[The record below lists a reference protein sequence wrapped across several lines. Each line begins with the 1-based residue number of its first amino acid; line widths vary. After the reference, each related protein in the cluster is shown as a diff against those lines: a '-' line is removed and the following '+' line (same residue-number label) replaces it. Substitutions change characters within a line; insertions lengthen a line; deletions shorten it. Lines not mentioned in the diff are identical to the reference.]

1 MRPVNLIPPEDRRGD
16 RAPLRAGKLSYVLVG
31 ALAFALA
38 AVTLVVFTGNQVKDR
53 EAELA
58 GLKQQEATARAEAE
72 ALAPYAEF
80 AALTEARVSTVTSLA
95 QSRFDW
101 ERVMR
106 ELALVLP
113 DDVWLTKLTASASAD
128 AATANDAGGA
138 SPIEGPSLSMTG
150 CGKGHESVA
159 RLLQALR
166 DIDGVTRVGLSRSA
180 LPTSGTSSSSATG
193 SAGGIPGG
201 DCQTRNFIAGFEVK
215 VAFDG
220 VPVAGSATAPPAP
233 VAPAETETAA
243 APETEEAKNSVT
255 EQTQKAE
262 DATNLIPGVAR

>member
-1 MRPVNLIPPEDRRGD
+1 VRPVNLLPPEDRRGD
-16 RAPLRAGKLSYVLVG
+16 RAPLRAGKLSYVIVG
-31 ALAFALA
+31 VLALGLA
-38 AVTLVVFTGNQVKDR
+38 AVTLLVVTSNQIGER
-53 EAELA
+53 EADLTN
-58 GLKQQEATARAEAE
+58 LQQQEAAARAEAQ

-80 AALTEARVSTVTSLA
+80 AALTQSRVSTVTSLA

-113 DDVWLTKLTASASAD
+113 DDVWLTKLNASASS
-128 AATANDAGGA
+128 GA
-138 SPIEGPSLSMTG
+138 SASGVVGATSDASIEGPSLSMTG

-180 LPTSGTSSSSATG
+180 LPSSGGSSSG
-193 SAGGIPGG
+193 AGGGEAAG
-201 DCQTRNFIAGFEVK
+201 DCQVRNFLAGFEVK

-220 VPVAGSATAPPAP
+220 VPAAGSATTPSVPAAP
-233 VAPAETETAA
+233 VKTDPAAV
-243 APETEEAKNSVT
+243 PERTDAKNSVN
-255 EQTQKAE
+255 EQTEKVD
-262 DATNLIPGVAR
+262 DAANLVPGVAR